1 MKNVE
6 AAGIL
11 MLQEC
16 PNEKCSV
23 APWDVPINC
32 LKATC
37 EVDKGGCGEIF
48 CFLCTALYRPYILHG
63 NYYHRPQCTFY
74 EPICCDQNQCIKNGK
89 ENCVLMKYLPGPCE
103 ACVAANDA
111 NACSHS
117 DWTCCSEC
125 KKTNKVCVHH
135 CSECK
140 KLGKKCAPPGNPRDE
155 NGHDGLKY
163 KIIPHEILKIEEE
176 KLKKK

>member
-89 ENCVLMKYLPGPCE
+89 ENCEVHVMHVLLQMMQMLALILIGL
-103 ACVAANDA
+103 VAANVKKQIRLA
-111 NACSHS
+111 FITAVNAKNSVRNVHRQAILVM
-117 DWTCCSEC
+117 
-125 KKTNKVCVHH
+125 KTDMM
-135 CSECK
+135 
-140 KLGKKCAPPGNPRDE
+140 G
-155 NGHDGLKY
+155 
-163 KIIPHEILKIEEE
+163 
-176 KLKKK
+176 